1 MASHKRALAI
11 SVLAGFAGATLAILG
26 ACTFPELKFA
36 ADAGV
41 AEPSLDAAPSVE
53 ASVTGPDATTEADA
67 GSADAHSAPDAPS
80 LPDGAC
86 DFNGTWGTEITID
99 VSWQPQGINEIA
111 LAPGT
116 GQIKQWIKA
125 DRHQSGT
132 ALSDDTD
139 VCGIVLPDF
148 AGSVLNETYGIRFPN
163 SLFDDGYLQPFTANS
178 ALSKLMPGAM
188 FSTTTTAV
196 LMGISLQQPT
206 VDPWPG
212 VVTTSVD
219 KDQDGKPGVTADVA
233 EGPGYSNIPA
243 EFPPLFQQLARAS
256 SVYLAIRQ
264 VSVVT
269 ATVTDCDDMTGT
281 VSIPPIATPDGGTK
295 PGIDSHVLGCALAD
309 GGGDCS
315 PTQAAFLDNTQ
326 PVFTPTG
333 ATAFKSIR
341 MKPGASCADVRAR
354 LSP

>member
-1 MASHKRALAI
+1 MAGHKRALAMAAI
-11 SVLAGFAGATLAILG
+11 AGVAGTAMAIQG
-26 ACTFPELKFA
+26 GCTFPELKFA
-36 ADAGV
+36 PDAGAREPAVDAAVSADA
-41 AEPSLDAAPSVE
+41 SLID
-53 ASVTGPDATTEADA
+53 PDATAGDDA
-67 GSADAHSAPDAPS
+67 GSADAGRAGDALS

-86 DFNGTWGTEITID
+86 DFNGTWGSEITID

-111 LAPGT
+111 LAAGT

-125 DRHQSGT
+125 VRTQTGT
-132 ALSDDTD
+132 AISDETD

-148 AGSVLNETYGIRFPN
+148 AGSVLNETYGVRFPN

-178 ALSKLMPGAM
+178 ALSGLTPGAM

-196 LMGISLQQPT
+196 LLGISLPRPT

-212 VVTTSVD
+212 VVTASVD
-219 KDQDGKPGVTADVA
+219 MDQDGKPGVTANVA
-233 EGPGYSNIPA
+233 EGLGYSDIPA

-264 VSVVT
+264 ITVVT
-269 ATVTDCDDMTGT
+269 ATVSDCDDMTGT
-281 VSIPPIATPDGGTK
+281 VSIPPIAAADGGTK

-309 GGGDCS
+309 GGGDCT
-315 PTQAAFLDNTQ
+315 PTEAAFLDNTQ

-333 ATAFKSIR
+333 ITAFKSIR
-341 MKPGASCADVRAR
+341 MKLTASCADVRAA
-354 LSP
+354 LSM